1 MLDKVYWISFVI
13 SEVLLVIGY
22 LLETNDDIRLYLT
35 KSKEERG
42 KEEMNNLFKTKEYKI
57 LEIMEE
63 TTLSVGEE
71 EYSPLGQQEIGLK
84 MCLSRVSINRVFK
97 ELREEGYIEM
107 LTRGKWKLTEKAKEL
122 LDKTREL

>member
-1 MLDKVYWISFVI
+1 MDKFCYIRGIISNSCMFYFNTM
-13 SEVLLVIGY
+13 G
-22 LLETNDDIRLYLT
+22 NKR
-35 KSKEERG
+35 KG

-84 MCLSRVSINRVFK
+84 MGLSRVSINRVFK

-122 LDKTREL
+122 LDKTGEL

>member
-1 MLDKVYWISFVI
+1 MFYFNTMFNK
-13 SEVLLVIGY
+13 
-22 LLETNDDIRLYLT
+22 R
-35 KSKEERG
+35 KG

-84 MCLSRVSINRVFK
+84 IGLSRVSINRVFK

-122 LDKTREL
+122 LDKTGEL

>member
-1 MLDKVYWISFVI
+1 MFYFNTMCNK
-13 SEVLLVIGY
+13 
-22 LLETNDDIRLYLT
+22 R
-35 KSKEERG
+35 KG

-84 MCLSRVSINRVFK
+84 MGLSRVSINRVFK
-97 ELREEGYIEM
+97 ELREEGYIKM

-122 LDKTREL
+122 LDKTGEL

>member
-42 KEEMNNLFKTKEYKI
+42 KKK
-57 LEIMEE
+57 
-63 TTLSVGEE
+63 
-71 EYSPLGQQEIGLK
+71 
-84 MCLSRVSINRVFK
+84 
-97 ELREEGYIEM
+97 
-107 LTRGKWKLTEKAKEL
+107 
-122 LDKTREL
+122 

>member
-84 MCLSRVSINRVFK
+84 MGLSRVSINRVFK

-122 LDKTREL
+122 LDKTGEL

>member
-35 KSKEERG
+35 KSKEEKG

-84 MCLSRVSINRVFK
+84 MGLSRVSINRVFK